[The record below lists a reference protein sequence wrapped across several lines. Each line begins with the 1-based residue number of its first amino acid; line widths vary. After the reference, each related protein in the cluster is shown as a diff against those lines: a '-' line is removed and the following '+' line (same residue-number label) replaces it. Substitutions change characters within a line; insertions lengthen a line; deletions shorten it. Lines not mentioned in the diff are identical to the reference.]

1 MGESSVH
8 YAANLLT
15 KNTHYPNEDRDM
27 MRMLLQNGGNTFLE
41 TVEVSLYFCDDIIK
55 ICILFNRKE
64 KIQFI
69 IVQNQATQILF
80 RK

>member
-27 MRMLLQNGGNTFLE
+27 MRLLLQNGGKFFLE
-41 TVEVSLYFCDDIIK
+41 TVEVRYFCDEIIK
-55 ICILFNRKE
+55 ICILLNRKE

-69 IVQNQATQILF
+69 IVQNLATQILF